1 MNSVLAV
8 GSIALDSVQTP
19 FGKVEEVL
27 GGSATYFA
35 LSANFFSKVN
45 LVSVIGTD
53 FPVKYIKL
61 LKRLGINLDGVE
73 QRNGRSFRWKAR
85 YGYDLNSAE
94 TLSAELNIF
103 SKFFP
108 KIPNS
113 YRNSRFVF
121 LGNINPEIQEDIL
134 RQVDSTC
141 LVACD
146 TMNHWIEN
154 QRNQLMHLL
163 KKVDIFMLNDSEA
176 RELTEEANLLKAAK
190 FLLSAGPKIVVI
202 KKGEHGVLSFS
213 KNFSFYT
220 AAYLL
225 EKIFDPTGAG
235 DTFAGGFM
243 GYLASKDRINETNLK
258 RAVVYGSIMA
268 SFSVEDF
275 SVNRLLEI
283 KRADIEKR
291 YREFQRLTRF

>member
-1 MNSVLAV
+1 MNSVLTV

-19 FGKVEEVL
+19 FGKVEGVL

-35 LSANFFSKVN
+35 VSAKFFAKVN

-53 FPVKYIKL
+53 FPKRYMNM

-73 QRNGRSFRWKAR
+73 QKNGRSFRWKAR
-85 YGYDLNSAE
+85 YDYDLNSAE

-103 SKFFP
+103 SNFFP
-108 KIPNS
+108 KIPNNF
-113 YRNSRFVF
+113 RNSRFVF
-121 LGNINPEIQEDIL
+121 LGNINPEIQGFIL
-134 RQVDSTC
+134 RQVNSTY

-146 TMNHWIEN
+146 TMNHWIEK

-176 RELTEEANLLKAAK
+176 RELSEETNLLKAAK
-190 FLLSAGPKIVVI
+190 FLLLAGPKLIII

-220 AAYLL
+220 SAYLL
-225 EKIFDPTGAG
+225 ERINDPTGAG

-243 GYLASKDRINETNLK
+243 GYLASKDRINEINIK
-258 RAVVYGSIMA
+258 KAVVYGSIMA
-268 SFSVEDF
+268 SFAVEDF

-283 KRADIEKR
+283 GRRDIEKR
-291 YREFQRLTRF
+291 YRAFRRLTKF